1 MTDQE
6 RAKADAL
13 LDSLGPFAASGTR
26 ASLSFTADDAALMAV
41 RLSELRQGRDLV
53 IQECQGVAEE
63 LGKRFAVEHERTK
76 GQEWADA
83 AQVAATLSGA
93 LEALKS
99 MAIAAEN

>member
-13 LDSLGPFAASGTR
+13 LDSLGPVAASG
-26 ASLSFTADDAALMAV
+26 SSGFLHFSADDAALMAV

-53 IQECQGVAEE
+53 VEECQGVLEE
-63 LGKRFAVEHERTK
+63 SGKNFAVEHERTK
-76 GQEWADA
+76 EQRWADA
-83 AQVAATLSGA
+83 AQVAGVLFGA

-99 MAIAAEN
+99 MPLAAEN